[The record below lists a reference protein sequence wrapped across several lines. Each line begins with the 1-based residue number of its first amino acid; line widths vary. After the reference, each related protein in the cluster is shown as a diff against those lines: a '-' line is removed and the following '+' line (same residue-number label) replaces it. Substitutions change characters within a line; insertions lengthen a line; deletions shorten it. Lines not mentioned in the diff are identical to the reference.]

1 MWPPRRGAFS
11 KWSGFGSL
19 SALNSRI
26 RNRSNTKRL
35 DSKPPILTRPRRK
48 RPRRP
53 LGQAK
58 VDAAAAAALEDVPFT
73 HLHVHSQFSVLQ
85 AVSPVGELVSAAKDM
100 GMPALAVTDHGNMMA
115 AFQFVRACNKEGIK
129 PIVGAELN
137 VCRDMNDKSVK
148 DDGYPTV
155 FLAKN
160 KNGYHNLAKLASKAY
175 TDGFYYVPRIDR
187 ALVEE
192 YKEDLIV
199 LTGGLFGEVPSL
211 ILNVGEAQAE
221 EAFLFWKNLMGAD
234 FYAELN
240 RHGLEE
246 ETVVNDV
253 LKGLAATHDV
263 KLVASNNSYYTRQD
277 QSDAHD
283 ILLCVKD
290 ARNVSQPKRYV
301 GKRGREFRFGFPT
314 TASI

>member
-1 MWPPRRGAFS
+1 
-11 KWSGFGSL
+11 
-19 SALNSRI
+19 
-26 RNRSNTKRL
+26 
-35 DSKPPILTRPRRK
+35 
-48 RPRRP
+48 
-53 LGQAK
+53 
-58 VDAAAAAALEDVPFT
+58 
-73 HLHVHSQFSVLQ
+73 
-85 AVSPVGELVSAAKDM
+85 
-100 GMPALAVTDHGNMMA
+100 MPALAVTDHGNMMA

-137 VCRDMNDKSVK
+137 VCKDMHDKSKK

-192 YKEDLIV
+192 FKEDLVV

-211 ILNVGEAQAE
+211 VLNVGENQAE
-221 EAFLFWKNLMGAD
+221 EAFVWWKSLMGDD

-246 ETVVNDV
+246 ESVVNDF
-253 LKGLAATHDV
+253 LQQMATKHGV
-263 KLVASNNSYYTRQD
+263 NWWQATTATTR
-277 QSDAHD
+277 
-283 ILLCVKD
+283 
-290 ARNVSQPKRYV
+290 ARTKAT
-301 GKRGREFRFGFPT
+301 PT
-314 TASI
+314 TSCCASRTHAT